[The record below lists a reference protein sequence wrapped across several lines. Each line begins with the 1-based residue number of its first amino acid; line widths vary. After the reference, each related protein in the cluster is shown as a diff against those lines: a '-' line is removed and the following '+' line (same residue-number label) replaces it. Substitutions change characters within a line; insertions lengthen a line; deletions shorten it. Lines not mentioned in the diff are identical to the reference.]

1 MKGLS
6 ELRVLLVE
14 DNEIDARSLNRIL
27 DRDTST
33 SFHVEHVA
41 DLAGALASLDEGAY
55 DCILLDLSLPDSE
68 GLDSIDRIVAA
79 SPAAPIVVLTGYDD
93 PAVAVQ
99 AVDHGAQDYLFKQ
112 TVDTDSAGRSIRYA
126 VARHHAEHQLFAAQA
141 RLRIMDDR
149 DRIAR
154 DLHDT
159 VIQQLFATG
168 MTLHATVEGVAD
180 EAVRATLTQCVDGID
195 VAIAQLRHAIF
206 ELHQPT
212 DQLTDAI
219 DEITRSV
226 SASLGFDP
234 DVVVNRSDNAMT
246 VTSAIQRDMAATLR
260 EALANVA
267 HHAEAT
273 ATMIAVNVDEDR
285 VTLEVSDNGRGA
297 RATEEHQDE
306 FRGNGLLN
314 MQRRALTHGGTFD
327 FGTSPEGS
335 TVRWIVPSD

>member
-6 ELRVLLVE
+6 ELRVLLIE

-33 SFHVEHVA
+33 SFHVERVA
-41 DLAGALASLDEGAY
+41 DLASALAVLDEGAY

-68 GLDSIDRIVAA
+68 GLGSIDRIIAV
-79 SPAAPIVVLTGYDD
+79 SPAAPVVVLTGYDD
-93 PAVAVQ
+93 PAVAVE

-168 MTLHATVEGVAD
+168 MTLQAMVPGTGDGELK
-180 EAVRATLTQCVDGID
+180 TTISQCVDGID

-212 DQLTDAI
+212 DQLTDTI
-219 DEITRSV
+219 DEIARSV

-234 DVVVNRSDNAMT
+234 DVVLSRGDEAMT
-246 VTSAIQRDMAATLR
+246 VSSAIQRDMAATLR
-260 EALANVA
+260 EALANVV

-273 ATMIAVNVDEDR
+273 ATTITIDVAQDAM
-285 VTLEVSDNGRGA
+285 TLEVSDNGQGA
-297 RATEEHQDE
+297 RATDEHQDE

-314 MQRRALTHGGTFD
+314 MQRRAAIHGGTFS
-327 FGTSPEGS
+327 FTTSPSGS
-335 TVRWIVPSD
+335 TVRWTVPCE